1 MPAFKH
7 RRTAVEGNL
16 NSKLAIYILV
26 LCQRGA
32 LNNSIKELDILFP
45 LH

>member
-1 MPAFKH
+1 MPTFKH
-7 RRTAVEGNL
+7 RRAAVEDNL
-16 NSKLAIYILV
+16 NSKSAIYILV
-26 LCQRGA
+26 LCQTGA

>member
-1 MPAFKH
+1 MPTFKH
-7 RRTAVEGNL
+7 RRAAGEGNL

-26 LCQRGA
+26 LCQTGA
-32 LNNSIKELDILFP
+32 LNNSIKELGILFP